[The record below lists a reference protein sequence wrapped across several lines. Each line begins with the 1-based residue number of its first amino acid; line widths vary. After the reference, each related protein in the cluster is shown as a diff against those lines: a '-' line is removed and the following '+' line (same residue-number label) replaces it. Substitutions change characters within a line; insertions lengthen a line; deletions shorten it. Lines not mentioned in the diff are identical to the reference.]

1 MILLK
6 TVNFTVI
13 ENLGKVCMIDISGIN
28 EEKTILTAEM
38 IKNNHGHA
46 ASKLYIQSFYW

>member
-1 MILLK
+1 MILSK

-13 ENLGKVCMIDISGIN
+13 EQIELLNLGKVCMIDISGIN
-28 EEKTILTAEM
+28 EEKTTSTAEM

-46 ASKLYIQSFYW
+46 AS